1 MIVVCVDD
9 VSEFRCQ
16 SLPQPI
22 NGHMSCLSMHDVAA
36 DAAGDGAADNS
47 TYSCRLQCNDG
58 YVPFSAPA
66 DVTGHVCS
74 AASNYTWSP
83 AFSDTDGRYLC
94 LRESATL

>member
-1 MIVVCVDD
+1 MIGVCVDD

-22 NGHMSCLSMHDVAA
+22 NGHMSCLSHEVAT
-36 DAAGDGAADNS
+36 DAADNS

-74 AASNYTWSP
+74 PASNYSWSP

-94 LRESATL
+94 LRESAALS